1 METKDIEKKLNDYLN
16 ILNDISVKLEIDVK
30 NKRIE
35 ELESISS
42 DTSFWNDMESA
53 KNVLSELKVLK
64 EVCNKYNNIY
74 SSVNTLLEML
84 ELELNDED
92 IDGLLSEVNEIENS
106 LEKLKL
112 YALLNGEFDSNN
124 AYVEIHSGA
133 GGTESNDWAN
143 MLLRMYTRY
152 FDKNDYKYEIISR
165 QDGEEVGI
173 KGCTLLVK
181 GYYAFG
187 YLKGE
192 TGVHRLVRISPFDS
206 NSRRHT
212 SFASVL
218 VTPEINKKLEVE
230 IKESDLRIDVY
241 RSSGCGGQGVNTTD
255 SAVRITHIPTGI
267 VTSSQ
272 VERSQL
278 RNKEIALEM
287 LKNKLYILNQKEFN
301 DKIKDLKGDVMD
313 VNFGS
318 AVRSYVMCPYTLVKD
333 TRTNYETSNVDK
345 VLDGDIQEFLEEYL
359 KLQQSLIA
367 FCLHFFMQNILNI
380 EKQQEFCYNYIGV
393 CSKK

>member
-1 METKDIEKKLNDYLN
+1 METKEIEKKISEYKL
-16 ILNDISVKLEIDVK
+16 ILDSIK
-30 NKRIE
+30 NKLDIESKSKRIN
-35 ELESISS
+35 ELESISN
-42 DTSFWNDMESA
+42 DTSFWNDINNA
-53 KNVLSELKVLK
+53 KVILSELKGLK
-64 EVCNKYNNIY
+64 DVYNKYFN
-74 SSVNTLLEML
+74 VETRVTDLDEML
-84 ELELNDED
+84 KIINEEELELINEEINSLDK
-92 IDGLLSEVNEIENS
+92 EIES
-106 LEKLKL
+106 LRI

-124 AYVEIHSGA
+124 AYIEIHSGA

-143 MLLRMYTRY
+143 MILRMYERY
-152 FDKNDYKYEIISR
+152 FEKNNYDYEIISS
-165 QDGEEVGI
+165 QEGEEVGI

-181 GYYAFG
+181 GLYAFG

-206 NSRRHT
+206 NKRRHT

-218 VTPEINKKLEVE
+218 VTPEIKNNINVE
-230 IKESDLRIDVY
+230 IKDSDLRIDVY

-287 LKNKLYILNQKEFN
+287 LKNKLYILQTKEFN
-301 DKIKDLKGDVMD
+301 EKIKDLKGDVMD

-318 AVRSYVMCPYTLVKD
+318 AIRSYVMCPYTLVKD
-333 TRTNYETSNVDK
+333 TRTNYETSDVDG
-345 VLDGDIQEFLEEYL
+345 VLDGDIHEFLEAYL
-359 KLQQSLIA
+359 K
-367 FCLHFFMQNILNI
+367 
-380 EKQQEFCYNYIGV
+380 K
-393 CSKK
+393 

>member
-42 DTSFWNDMESA
+42 DTSFWNDMDNA
-53 KNVLSELKVLK
+53 KNVLSELKGLK
-64 EVCNKYNNIY
+64 EVCNKYNNLY
-74 SSVNTLLEML
+74 SSINTLLEIL

-92 IDGLLSEVNEIENS
+92 IDGLLSEVSEIENS

-301 DKIKDLKGDVMD
+301 DKIKNLKGDVMD

-359 KLQQSLIA
+359 KL
-367 FCLHFFMQNILNI
+367 
-380 EKQQEFCYNYIGV
+380 
-393 CSKK
+393 